1 MTKSR
6 AERGMIN
13 LFYLSQNTTGGWV
26 TFTSHLC
33 RVLSE
38 LDVPF
43 TLFKIGNRSERNPR
57 NFGYGLGYHN
67 ISLAD
72 ALRLDL
78 SKAVIV
84 AAAKQLAEPA
94 KALIAAGAKV
104 VLHDPTELRAG
115 LAGVDI
121 QHPWVIRR
129 AVQRQVPGSVF
140 IRHPYVR
147 QRRPEKLPKRKG
159 AVSISR
165 IDFDKH
171 TEIIL
176 DANRLGAGIRIH
188 GFENRLYTRFKICPN
203 YPEWKQS
210 IAHYPRE
217 HDAAFNL
224 LLGAKFM
231 VDMSVIVGDGG
242 GTQYT
247 TLEAWDAGTVPIINY
262 DWLISKPKD
271 DLIHAYNC
279 YAVGNAQE
287 LRNYACIT
295 NVAENLVSS
304 GYASLRAHA
313 PKKVGPQIMEWINA
327 R

>member
-1 MTKSR
+1 
-6 AERGMIN
+6 MIN
-13 LFYLSQNTTGGWV
+13 LFYLSGNTTGGWV

-33 RVLSE
+33 RVLME
-38 LDVPF
+38 LDESYR
-43 TLFKIGNRSERNPR
+43 LYKIGNRSEYNVR

-72 ALRLDL
+72 ALKLDM
-78 SKAVIV
+78 SKTVIV

-115 LAGVDI
+115 LAGVEI
-121 QHPWVIRR
+121 KRPWVIRR
-129 AVQRQVPGSVF
+129 AVQRQVEGSVF

-147 QRRPEKLPKRKG
+147 QRRPERMSKRRG

-176 DANRLGAGIRIH
+176 DANRLGARIRIH
-188 GFENRLYTRFKICPN
+188 GFENRLYTKFKILPK

-210 IAHYPRE
+210 ISHYPRTHE
-217 HDAAFNL
+217 AAFNL
-224 LLGAKFM
+224 LLGAQYM
-231 VDMSVIVGDGG
+231 VDMSIISGDGG

-247 TLEAWDAGTVPIINY
+247 TLEAWDAGAIPILND
-262 DWLISKPKD
+262 DWYLPKD
-271 DLIHAYNC
+271 DMVPGENCHLANTGRTLCNIVKGRCYGLRDILHMEEQGYKALHRHA
-279 YAVGNAQE
+279 
-287 LRNYACIT
+287 
-295 NVAENLVSS
+295 S
-304 GYASLRAHA
+304 
-313 PKKVGPQIMEWINA
+313 KKVGPQIMEWINA